1 MVLSRVDE
9 RLEEISDLLN
19 DIVTEDKNL
28 ISFKRLCIN
37 VATFQSDSS
46 LDDGERNEFWRSF
59 ESLLEEKIY

>member
-28 ISFKRLCIN
+28 ISLKRLCIN
-37 VATFQSDSS
+37 VAAFQSDSS
-46 LDDGERNEFWRSF
+46 LDDREKKEFWISF